1 MILAFINFTLNTNIT
16 TKKRKKKKDIVAIYG
31 SKMLEKLGILKNS
44 DH

>member
-16 TKKRKKKKDIVAIYG
+16 TKKTDVVAIHG